1 MRERAD
7 NWRASVGYRA
17 PTIGGAMNETQV
29 FDGLSQLDP
38 SRFVKSDDNVGVQA
52 RCASAPTNG
61 G

>member
-1 MRERAD
+1 MG
-7 NWRASVGYRA
+7 WVK
-17 PTIGGAMNETQV
+17 
-29 FDGLSQLDP
+29 LDP